1 MVYYAR
7 RARSRNY
14 NKLFFLVLLIVLV
27 TLFILRGPIE
37 SRLNT
42 KSQDKKTVVKSIET
56 QFGVIDQIKKI
67 IDSQTGTYA
76 IYFYDLSTNSGW
88 GINEKTIITAASV
101 AKLPILAALY
111 YQAEKKEADLDDLVT
126 VQSSD
131 LRDGTGVLQA
141 NEVYSVKTLA
151 RLMMEKSDNTA
162 AHLLGIYLGIDK
174 IQKLVDE
181 WGLGQTVMADNK
193 TSPYD
198 IATLLTKIYRGE
210 IAGRALTDEMM
221 GFMDDSD
228 FEDRLPALLPKD
240 IKVYHKIG
248 TELNSIHDV
257 GIINLAQ
264 RPYILGV
271 FTHGI
276 SDEAQTVS
284 TIAKISQVVFD
295 YQRQH

>member
-1 MVYYAR
+1 MIYYAR
-7 RARSRNY
+7 RRRSHSY
-14 NKLFFLVLLIVLV
+14 NKLFFLILLAALV

-37 SRLNT
+37 SRINDAGQPT
-42 KSQDKKTVVKSIET
+42 RPTTQPIET
-56 QFGVIDQIKKI
+56 QFAVVDQIKKI
-67 IDSQTGTYA
+67 INSQSGTYA
-76 IYFYDLSTNSGW
+76 IYFYDLSTNSSW
-88 GINEKTIITAASV
+88 GINEKTVITAASV

-111 YQAEKKEADLDDLVT
+111 YQAEKKQADLDDLVT
-126 VQSSD
+126 VQSGD
-131 LRDGTGVLQA
+131 LQEGTGMLQSGQI
-141 NEVYSVKTLA
+141 YSVKTLA

-162 AHLLGIYLGIDK
+162 GHLLAVYLGVDNV
-174 IQKLVDE
+174 QKLVDE
-181 WGLGQTVMADNK
+181 WGLRQTVMADNQ

-198 IATLLTKIYRGE
+198 MAKLLTKIYRAE
-210 IAGRALTDEMM
+210 IAGQALTDEMM

-240 IKVYHKIG
+240 VKVYHKIG
-248 TELNSIHDV
+248 TEVNSIHDV

-284 TIAKISQVVFD
+284 TIAKISQIVFD
-295 YQRQH
+295 YQK